1 VLSFVSFCFV
11 LFFFLFFTFFLGLSL
26 DYCDLVLDGY
36 IGIS

>member
-11 LFFFLFFTFFLGLSL
+11 FLFLFFTFFLGLSL

-36 IGIS
+36 IGIN